1 MSKKTH
7 KTSVG
12 GQALIEGVMMLGPK
26 GMATSVRKPD
36 GEILT
41 EYHKVE
47 HMRDKSKFFNL
58 PIIRGVVNFV
68 ESMIIG
74 YKALMY
80 SAEASG
86 MEDIEEENMNKFEKW
101 LSNKFGDKLMNFIGV
116 LGSVLGVVLA
126 VLLFVYFPVLF
137 FNKVNQWS
145 GGAITNY
152 QGLIEGVIKI
162 VIFVA
167 YMAMV
172 SRMKDIKRMFMYHG
186 AEHKS
191 IACYESGMELTVENA
206 AKCTRFHPRC
216 GTSFIFVVLIFS
228 IIFYTIIAKIFPQIA
243 AVRVLW
249 MLLKLAFLPILMGIC
264 YEFIRYAGK
273 HDNLFVKIVSAPG
286 LWMQRITTKEPTPDI
301 LEVGIEALKA
311 VITDDPEDDEIK

>member
-41 EYHKVE
+41 EYHKVK

-86 MEDIEEENMNKFEKW
+86 MEDIEEENMN
-101 LSNKFGDKLMNFIGV
+101 S
-116 LGSVLGVVLA
+116 
-126 VLLFVYFPVLF
+126 
-137 FNKVNQWS
+137 
-145 GGAITNY
+145 AIS
-152 QGLIEGVIKI
+152 L
-162 VIFVA
+162 
-167 YMAMV
+167 
-172 SRMKDIKRMFMYHG
+172 
-186 AEHKS
+186 
-191 IACYESGMELTVENA
+191 
-206 AKCTRFHPRC
+206 
-216 GTSFIFVVLIFS
+216 
-228 IIFYTIIAKIFPQIA
+228 
-243 AVRVLW
+243 
-249 MLLKLAFLPILMGIC
+249 
-264 YEFIRYAGK
+264 
-273 HDNLFVKIVSAPG
+273 
-286 LWMQRITTKEPTPDI
+286 
-301 LEVGIEALKA
+301 
-311 VITDDPEDDEIK
+311 

>member
-26 GMATSVRKPD
+26 GMATSVRKAD

-41 EYHKVE
+41 EYHEIK
-47 HMRDKSKFFNL
+47 HARDKVKFLNW

-86 MEDIEEENMNKFEKW
+86 MEDIEDEDMNKFEKW
-101 LSNKFGDKLMNFIGV
+101 LSDKFGDKLMNFVGV
-116 LGSVLGVVLA
+116 LGSFLGVVLA
-126 VLLFVYFPVLF
+126 VLLFVYFPILF

-167 YMAMV
+167 YMAIV
-172 SRMKDIKRMFMYHG
+172 SQMKDIKRMFMYHG

-191 IACYESGMELTVENA
+191 IACYESGLELTVENA

-228 IIFYTIIAKIFPQIA
+228 IVFYTIIAKIFPQIA

-249 MLLKLAFLPILMGIC
+249 MLLKLVFLPILMGIC
-264 YEFIRYAGK
+264 YEFIRYAGR

-301 LEVGIEALKA
+301 LEVGITALKA
-311 VITDDPEDDEIK
+311 VITDNPEDDEIK